1 MLFIWNAQRKSEH
14 DSNNVFH
21 TEGPRVRAILEVNV
35 QFFVLLFQAQSEDL

>member
-14 DSNNVFH
+14 DSNVFQ